1 MSQKDIF
8 LAVDL
13 GAGSGRVLAAH
24 YNGESITLD
33 ELHRFENKAI
43 EINSHFHWDFDLM
56 ISNIKEGLK
65 VAAEKY
71 GERVASI
78 GIDTWGV
85 DYGLIDAEGKLLNQP
100 YQYRDSRTDKMIGKA
115 EDIVSKQEIYDAT
128 GIQTMFFNT
137 LYQLM
142 AETRSESSKIDKA
155 DTFLFMPDLIGFML
169 TGKKTQERTIAS
181 TSQLYNPIKG
191 DWDKDLIKKIGLPES
206 IFGEISDPGS
216 ILGKLTDDVERETG
230 LKDVV
235 VVTVAGHDTASAVA
249 GVPSKQKKPI
259 FLSSGTW
266 SLMGIEL
273 AKPVINRQSFL
284 AQFTNEIGVNKTVRF
299 LKNISGLWLI
309 QQSRKAWLNKGDDV
323 PYGDMAELAG
333 EAEPFRSL
341 INPDDPSFTA
351 AGDMPRRI
359 QDFCWNTRQLIPE
372 TKGQIIRCIYES
384 LALKYAAVWKNLV
397 QYSDANPPMLHIV
410 GGGSQDNLLNQM
422 TANAIGAPVMAGPTE
437 ATGLGN
443 VLVQMTAFETIGSL
457 EEGRK
462 IVENSYEYKTF
473 EPQDPEAW
481 RKARETFNSVQQIHP
496 NL

>member
-1 MSQKDIF
+1 MSSKDIF

-24 YNGESITLD
+24 YNGSSITLD

-43 EINSHFHWDFDLM
+43 EVNNSCHWDFDLI
-56 ISNIKEGLK
+56 ISNIKDGLK
-65 VAAEKY
+65 IAAQKY

-85 DYGLIDAEGKLLNQP
+85 DYGLLDREGTLLNTP
-100 YQYRDSRTDKMIGKA
+100 FQYRDPRTDGMMEKTFEKV
-115 EDIVSKQEIYDAT
+115 EKSEIYEAT
-128 GIQTMFFNT
+128 GIQFMFFNT
-137 LYQLM
+137 LFQMM
-142 AETRSESSKIDKA
+142 AEVNSEHTSISRA
-155 DTFLFMPDLIGFML
+155 ENLLFMPDLVGYML
-169 TGKKTQERTIAS
+169 TGQKTQERSIAS

-191 DWDKDLIKKIGLPES
+191 DWDKELIQKLGLPEK
-206 IFGEISDPGS
+206 IFSRITDPGS
-216 ILGKLTDDVERETG
+216 VLGNLSEAVASETG

-235 VVTVAGHDTASAVA
+235 VVTVAGHDTASAVV
-249 GVPSKQKKPI
+249 GVPSEQKKPI

-273 AKPVINRQSFL
+273 PKPVINRQSFIEE
-284 AQFTNEIGVNKTVRF
+284 FTNEIGAGNTVRF

-309 QQSRKAWLNKGDDV
+309 QQSRDAWLKQGDDI
-323 PYGDMAELAG
+323 PYSDMAHLAQ

-384 LALKYAAVWKNLV
+384 LALKYATVWKSLV
-397 QYSDANPPMLHIV
+397 QYTSDNPPMLHIV
-410 GGGSQDNLLNQM
+410 GGGSQDVLLNQM

-443 VLVQMTAFETIGSL
+443 AIIQMLAFEKIGSIA
-457 EEGRK
+457 EGRK
-462 IVENSYEYKTF
+462 IVKNSYTYKTF
-473 EPQDPEAW
+473 MPENPEAW
-481 RKARETFNSVQQIHP
+481 RKARETFNSVQHIHP